1 MLVWM
6 SHEPELPEIEALQGQ
21 TASGAITLRYED
33 LAQDGRLK
41 ADAVPF
47 AMGETCWRGLLLNHP
62 LTQRLAREGIV
73 PILRRLVVAADE
85 TPLSTA
91 ATLRTEGS
99 FALAVSRD
107 ASGERFLL
115 ELATTI
121 AGPRGRT
128 FAEVDRA
135 GEVERVARV
144 YGEHVFTRLF
154 APPERRRVREL
165 PEGLR
170 VHAERAWLEPEDL
183 LARDE
188 ARLDGAPI
196 EREVRFSL
204 VHTDSNQ
211 HVNSLVY
218 PRLFEELATE
228 LFEEPLL
235 ARGFDV
241 AFRKP
246 CFVGERVSVVAQRVK
261 RADGRGARVWLKVAN
276 EERVRCAGRL
286 WLR

>member
-1 MLVWM
+1 M
-6 SHEPELPEIEALQGQ
+6 
-21 TASGAITLRYED
+21 
-33 LAQDGRLK
+33 
-41 ADAVPF
+41 
-47 AMGETCWRGLLLNHP
+47 NHP

-91 ATLRTEGS
+91 VTLRSEGG
-99 FALAVSRD
+99 FGLAVARD
-107 ASGERFLL
+107 SGGDRFLL
-115 ELATTI
+115 ELATELS
-121 AGPRGRT
+121 GPRGRT
-128 FAEVDRA
+128 FAKVERA

-154 APPERRRVREL
+154 APPEQRRVRAL

-170 VHAERAWLEPEDL
+170 VQAERAWLDPEAL
-183 LARDE
+183 LAYDE
-188 ARLDGAPI
+188 ASTEGDPI
-196 EREVRFSL
+196 DRELRFSL

-218 PRLFEELATE
+218 PRLFEELATD
-228 LFEEPLL
+228 LFDAPVL
-235 ARGFDV
+235 ARAFDV

-246 CFVGERVSVVAQRVK
+246 CFAGERVLVRAQRVK
-261 RADGRGARVWLKVAN
+261 RPIGAGARVWLEVAG
-276 EERVRCAGRL
+276 EGRVRCAGRL

>member
-1 MLVWM
+1 MLVAM
-6 SHEPELPEIEALQGQ
+6 SHEPELPEIDALQGQ
-21 TASGAITLRYED
+21 TASGAITLRYEE

-47 AMGETCWRGLLLNHP
+47 AMGETCWRCLLVSHP

-73 PILRRLVVAADE
+73 PILRRLVVAADD

-91 ATLRTEGS
+91 ATLHSEGR
-99 FALAVSRD
+99 FGLGVSRD
-107 ASGERFLL
+107 AGGDRFLL
-115 ELATTI
+115 ELATELS
-121 AGPRGRT
+121 GPRGRT
-128 FAEVDRA
+128 FAKVDRA

-196 EREVRFSL
+196 ERERRFSL

-218 PRLFEELATE
+218 PRLFEELAAE
-228 LFEEPLL
+228 LFDEPLL

-246 CFVGERVSVVAQRVK
+246 CFAGERVRVVAQRVK
-261 RADGRGARVWLKVAN
+261 RASGQGARVWLEVAG
-276 EERVRCAGRL
+276 EPRVRCAGRL